1 MKQKHSWEITDDFWK
16 QVEPLIPRKE
26 RDPSKTFRRKPGGG
40 RRPME
45 TRRVLEAIFYVLR
58 TGIQW
63 KALPK
68 EFGASSS
75 IHRYF
80 RFWCEQGL
88 FQAMWVAGLERYDET
103 QGIKWSW
110 LSADGCMTKAPLAQE
125 AVGKNPTDR
134 GKKREQTPY
143 ARGRS
148 GRAAGAGGNR
158 GQPS

>member
-16 QVEPLIPRKE
+16 QTEPLIAHKE
-26 RDPSKTFRRKPGGG
+26 QDSQKSYRRKPGGG
-40 RRPME
+40 RHPME
-45 TRRVLEAIFYVLR
+45 PRKVLQAIFYVLR

-68 EFGASSS
+68 EFGVASS

-88 FQAMWVAGLERYDET
+88 FQAMGVAGFEHYDEAS
-103 QGIKWSW
+103 GIKWSW
-110 LSADGCMTKAPLAQE
+110 LSADGCMTKAPLALE
-125 AVGKNPTDR
+125 AVGKSPTDR

-143 ARGRS
+143 ARRQCGS
-148 GRAAGAGGNR
+148 AGGADGNGR
-158 GQPS
+158 